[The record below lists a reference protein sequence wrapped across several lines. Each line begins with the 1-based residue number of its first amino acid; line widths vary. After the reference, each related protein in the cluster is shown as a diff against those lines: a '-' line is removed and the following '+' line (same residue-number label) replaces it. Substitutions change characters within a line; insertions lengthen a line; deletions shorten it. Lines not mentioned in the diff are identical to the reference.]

1 MREIDHNFACDFHT
15 FLKVDKRL
23 SINSSEKLMRIFKR
37 ITTFAFK
44 TNLTEKDPFA
54 LYTIKKVKTN
64 RGFLTEEE
72 FSKFYNFQTLNNR
85 LQRVRDIFVFA
96 CLTGMDYSTLSALKE
111 ENVIQKRTGTFI
123 VTPRVKTREVAHIK
137 LLPQALEL
145 LNKFRASKKG
155 SQLIPMISNDKYNA
169 YLKELA
175 ARLGIT
181 KRVTSH
187 SHRHTFATRCIES
200 QCDYKTVS
208 VILGHSNVATTLNLY
223 VHPNLNQKKKC
234 VERMSKFLGIAE
246 P

>member
-1 MREIDHNFACDFHT
+1 MREIDHNFVCDFHT
-15 FLKVDKRL
+15 FLKVDKKL
-23 SINSSEKLMRIFKR
+23 SINSSEKLTRIFKR

-85 LQRVRDIFVFA
+85 LQRVRDIFVFT

-111 ENVIQKRTGTFI
+111 ENIIQKRTGTFI

-187 SHRHTFATRCIES
+187 AARHTFATTIAYANGVSIGSIQKMLGHAKRSTTEIYAEKL
-200 QCDYKTVS
+200 DKTVEKEMDQLTK
-208 VILGHSNVATTLNLY
+208 VLN
-223 VHPNLNQKKKC
+223 
-234 VERMSKFLGIAE
+234 F
-246 P
+246 

>member
-1 MREIDHNFACDFHT
+1 
-15 FLKVDKRL
+15 
-23 SINSSEKLMRIFKR
+23 MRIFKR

-72 FSKFYNFQTLNNR
+72 FSKFYNFQTMNNR

-123 VTPRVKTREVAHIK
+123 VTPRVKTREVAHI
-137 LLPQALEL
+137 EL

-155 SQLIPMISNDKYNA
+155 SQLIPMISNDKYNT

-187 SHRHTFATRCIES
+187 LARHTFATTIAYANGVSIGSIQKMLGHAKRSTTEIYAEML
-200 QCDYKTVS
+200 DKTVEKEMDQLTK
-208 VILGHSNVATTLNLY
+208 VLN
-223 VHPNLNQKKKC
+223 
-234 VERMSKFLGIAE
+234 F
-246 P
+246 